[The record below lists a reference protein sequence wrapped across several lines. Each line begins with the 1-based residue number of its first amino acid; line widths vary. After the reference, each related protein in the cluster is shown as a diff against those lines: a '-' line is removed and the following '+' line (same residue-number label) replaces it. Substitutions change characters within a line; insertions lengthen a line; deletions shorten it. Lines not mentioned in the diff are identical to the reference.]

1 MLIHHV
7 GDFTWLH
14 LLSTFSHSSIL
25 TSILIYAITHDL
37 YLNTVL
43 KSNPVLL
50 WLSHFDVSRC
60 VRQCLRGCSNR
71 RRISR
76 RAAAESRAFIVTGL
90 VRSKERTLCRGK
102 CQTHGGHVWW
112 QSRGTWGQ
120 VSLADPRKHDFL
132 KNWKRLFVEK
142 SAEWI
147 VCWEDLDWLHCYR
160 CVHTSFSAKVWT
172 RTEL

>member
-1 MLIHHV
+1 MSPSPV
-7 GDFTWLH
+7 NT
-14 LLSTFSHSSIL
+14 L
-25 TSILIYAITHDL
+25 TLPDMEK
-37 YLNTVL
+37 YLNPRYNTWSESEHSAEIKPHL
-43 KSNPVLL
+43 IMI
-50 WLSHFDVSRC
+50 SHFDLPRC

-71 RRISR
+71 HRISR
-76 RAAAESRAFIVTGL
+76 RAAAESRAFIMTGL

-147 VCWEDLDWLHCYR
+147 VCCKHSDWLHCYQ
-160 CVHTSFSAKVWT
+160 CVHTSFSANLWT
-172 RTEL
+172 STAL